1 MNGGG
6 GGGAP
11 GEEGYQVSK
20 KKKQNKKS
28 NCQDW
33 LNTAQDFIRL
43 NGSVVKTA
51 WPLRALSALEWPFL
65 SGPES
70 QFNGTLLSA
79 LFFMR
84 SISPCCWFA

>member
-1 MNGGG
+1 MGGLG
-6 GGGAP
+6 IK
-11 GEEGYQVSK
+11 YH
-20 KKKQNKKS
+20 KKS

-33 LNTAQDFIRL
+33 LNTEHAILTRL

-51 WPLRALSALEWPFL
+51 WPLRALPALEWPFL

-84 SISPCCWFA
+84 SIFPCCWFGRLFP